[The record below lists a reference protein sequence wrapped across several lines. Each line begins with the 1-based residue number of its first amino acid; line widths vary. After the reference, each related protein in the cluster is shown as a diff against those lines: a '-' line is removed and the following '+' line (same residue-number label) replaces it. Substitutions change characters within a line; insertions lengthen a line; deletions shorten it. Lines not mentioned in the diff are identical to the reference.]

1 MRVGLGCESRR
12 QKVKKAQ
19 QLWNTQDPEKIAL
32 AYTEGMH
39 TVGAGAHLLY
49 QLVYLDNY
57 QIRSG
62 EIGTSF

>member
-1 MRVGLGCESRR
+1 MRVALGCESRR

-32 AYTEGMH
+32 AYTEGVH
-39 TVGAGAHLLY
+39 TMGAGTQLLY
-49 QLVYLDNY
+49 QLVYPDKY